1 MDGNWATLYE
11 RRRAENIVTTS
22 DLLSFAYQ
30 IASGMEFLHSRE
42 VVHRDLALRNIFLT
56 SDYIVKIGDFG
67 LSRLTISGSYQKC
80 QHPRLPLKWTA
91 PEVFFD
97 NSVPIESDL
106 YTFGI
111 LLWELFTLG
120 GTPHEQF
127 IFVQEVEEKEIN
139 VVAKKGKRMDKPLF
153 APKEIYELMEL
164 LCNLDP
170 YLRPPL
176 KQCKRN
182 IDKYLKEACP
192 SVALHLEVADALEE
206 SDRNIRSQE
215 ASAIKTNI
223 LQNSA
228 SAKTDNFTTPE
239 TVQTANNKNTL
250 SNGNVI
256 GLKQVSPQIPAM
268 KTSERKVTLPSQP
281 PVKDDNRNQLAS
293 RFKVADTLEKSD
305 RNVPSYEASKI
316 KVQKEILTK
325 RDASKNE
332 NIPTPKISQARTVDN
347 EYTSN
352 NGNGTEIK
360 KSSLLIPSTTI
371 LQRKD
376 ILPPKP
382 LAHDANHNSV
392 LMEERQSHC
401 ITKKCRRNIIII
413 SAILIF
419 IFAAIAVV
427 AIILS
432 KKNGSQEP
440 QNEHSSTM
448 IPTAGSTSSVSET
461 RTSIITNTTLF
472 PTTTVSQQQSTGHS
486 ISTSTPSP
494 TNPSDPTVCNNTEL
508 SSAVHEFLN
517 MYSSNATA
525 IALKIAN
532 SLSRNPAF
540 DGLDYAVFVAQLGTN
555 WAWSVKGNIEPNT
568 YCRITVPNQWFVS
581 VTPIPT
587 NCPTYEDSAALRLRK
602 TSNQLHERRSNKF
615 PDTGL
620 FQLPAKQFKATCDDP
635 DLKSYIMQ
643 MLTAPNPNT
652 AHLTDSIYDYVNEHY
667 YEAQLCQEF
676 IVQVT
681 FDDNNG
687 AFYHTASEIRVC
699 LVYNDQWFVT
709 VTSDICR
716 LPPPSQPSQPPT
728 ALPSSALI
736 SACDSA
742 LISLLIVL
750 AISFLTN
757 I

>member
-1 MDGNWATLYE
+1 M
-11 RRRAENIVTTS
+11 
-22 DLLSFAYQ
+22 
-30 IASGMEFLHSRE
+30 
-42 VVHRDLALRNIFLT
+42 
-56 SDYIVKIGDFG
+56 
-67 LSRLTISGSYQKC
+67 
-80 QHPRLPLKWTA
+80 
-91 PEVFFD
+91 
-97 NSVPIESDL
+97 
-106 YTFGI
+106 
-111 LLWELFTLG
+111 
-120 GTPHEQF
+120 
-127 IFVQEVEEKEIN
+127 
-139 VVAKKGKRMDKPLF
+139 
-153 APKEIYELMEL
+153 

-192 SVALHLEVADALEE
+192 SLALRLEAADALEE
-206 SDRNIRSQE
+206 SDRSNRSQE
-215 ASAIKTNI
+215 ASAIKTNV

-228 SAKTDNFTTPE
+228 SAKSDQFTTPE

-250 SNGNVI
+250 SNGSDI

-268 KTSERKVTLPSQP
+268 KISERKETLPSQP

-293 RFKVADTLEKSD
+293 RFKVADILEKPD
-305 RNVPSYEASKI
+305 RNVSSHAAPEI

-332 NIPTPKISQARTVDN
+332 NIPTPKISQVRTLDN

-352 NGNGTEIK
+352 NGNGTEVL
-360 KSSLLIPSTTI
+360 KSYLLIPSTTS
-371 LQRKD
+371 LQRKET
-376 ILPPKP
+376 LPPEP

-392 LMEERQSHC
+392 LMDERQSHC

-432 KKNGSQEP
+432 KKNESQEP
-440 QNEHSSTM
+440 QNEHSSTT
-448 IPTAGSTSSVSET
+448 IPTAGSTSSVSGAST
-461 RTSIITNTTLF
+461 ITTTTLF
-472 PTTTVSQQQSTGHS
+472 PTTTVSQQQSTEHS
-486 ISTSTPSP
+486 ISPSTPSP
-494 TNPSDPTVCNNTEL
+494 TNPSDPTVCYNTEL
-508 SSAVHEFLN
+508 SKAVYTALKI
-517 MYSSNATA
+517 YSSNATA
-525 IALKIAN
+525 IALKIGD
-532 SLSRNPAF
+532 SLSENPAF
-540 DGLDYAVFVAQLGTN
+540 EGFNYAVFVAQLGTN

-568 YCRITVPNQWFVS
+568 YCRITVSNQWFVS

-587 NCPTYEDSAALRLRK
+587 NCPTYEDINALRLRK

-620 FQLPAKQFKATCDDP
+620 LQLPGEQFKATCDDP
-635 DLKSYIMQ
+635 DLKSFIMQ

-652 AHLTDSIYDYVNEHY
+652 AHLTDSIYDYVNRTY

-676 IVQVT
+676 MVQVT

-728 ALPSSALI
+728 AVPGNASVSG
-736 SACDSA
+736 CDSA

-750 AISFLTN
+750 AISFLTS